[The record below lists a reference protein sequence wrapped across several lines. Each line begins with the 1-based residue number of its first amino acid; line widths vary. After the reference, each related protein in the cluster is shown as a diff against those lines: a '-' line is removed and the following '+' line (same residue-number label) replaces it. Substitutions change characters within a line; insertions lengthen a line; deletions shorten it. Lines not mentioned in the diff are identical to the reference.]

1 MTISGFI
8 GHEVLWWDDG
18 TQSDAYIGDSS
29 NLTSRFRFRGEA
41 KINPLVTAGF
51 TYEWAAVT
59 NSTGGGNQLN
69 GGDDLGASGFAT
81 NAGACGTVG
90 IGSSTVGCATTRD
103 ATVYMRHAQLGLVKI
118 GQGSTANDNLVL
130 IDLGGMGVAGSPDI
144 ANHAGG
150 YILRSNNG
158 TFANAA
164 GINWTGAI
172 RGHESW
178 DNNRRN
184 HVMYETPTLQ
194 GFTVQA
200 AVAEDNYWDIALRYA
215 GEFNGVRVAFG
226 IGYQEDSKHNLT
238 TQQFSTVG
246 ALCTTNCNMVTTD
259 TKGAL
264 SVLHVPSGL
273 FFTGS
278 AGNRELTGL
287 SDGVGT
293 EYAGPDVRYW
303 HIAGGLT
310 RNFFGIGATVLFAE
324 YGEHKGGLAQ
334 TAAFGR
340 AGIANTGANLHCVN
354 STVAQSCDS
363 TVTNYGVG
371 LVQYI
376 DAAAME
382 LFASYKVFELD
393 TNGFTGVN
401 AILNT
406 NNFGTHDFSMFMV
419 GTKINF

>member
-69 GGDDLGASGFAT
+69 GGDDLGASGFAA

-215 GEFNGVRVAFG
+215 GEFNGVRIAFG
-226 IGYQEDSKHNLT
+226 IGYQEDSEFNAGPQIGT
-238 TQQFSTVG
+238 STAGV
-246 ALCTTNCNMVTTD
+246 LCATNCNVTTSD
-259 TKGAL
+259 LKG
-264 SVLHVPSGL
+264 SGSILHVPTGL
-273 FFTGS
+273 FVTFA
-278 AGNRELTGL
+278 AGKRELEGSTA
-287 SDGVGT
+287 GT
-293 EYAGPDVRYW
+293 AATAYTGPDLKYW
-303 HIAGGLT
+303 YVAGGLS
-310 RNFFGIGATVLFAE
+310 RNFFGIGNTVLFAE
-324 YGEHKGGLAQ
+324 ASNSQGGLEQ
-334 TAAFGR
+334 SMFLGTTAGYTMNVGGVR
-340 AGIANTGANLHCVN
+340 TTSEVDHWGLGIT
-354 STVAQSCDS
+354 
-363 TVTNYGVG
+363 
-371 LVQYI
+371 QYV

-382 LFASYKVFELD
+382 VFAAYKNYSLD
-393 TNGFTGVN
+393 ANGFGQANLTLNNGSVVGGLGV
-401 AILNT
+401 
-406 NNFGTHDFSMFMV
+406 HDISVFLV
-419 GTKINF
+419 GTRINF